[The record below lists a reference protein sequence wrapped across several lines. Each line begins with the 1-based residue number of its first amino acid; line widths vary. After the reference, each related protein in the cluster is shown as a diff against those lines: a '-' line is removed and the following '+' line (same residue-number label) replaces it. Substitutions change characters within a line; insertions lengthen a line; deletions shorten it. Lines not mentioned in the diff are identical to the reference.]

1 MRRSRSPF
9 RRLTAAA
16 MLVLMATA
24 SAQAQPRVQL
34 AIDQAP
40 YYAGV
45 PLEVQLT
52 AEGFDET
59 PQPEIDAQGPAAK
72 YLRLTGV
79 SPNVNRSVRVEN
91 GQITQTSSVR
101 FVFSYKFTPPK
112 PGRYQIGP
120 FRVTQ
125 GSKTKVSGLTNVNV
139 ESVPVAGGQRIG
151 VVFPR
156 GDIFVGQRIP
166 IKVEWWVSPELRNN
180 LYNPQITIP
189 MLDLN
194 RVFSIDS
201 VTKTD
206 AQGKELR
213 SSLVISLSGT
223 AAEFPAKEEVR
234 HDDGVDY
241 VVRTVELIVV
251 PLSPGAYEFEP
262 PSVTVDQAIRW
273 RRDLFGSRVPTQ
285 ARKIRAVG
293 QGRTL
298 RILDVPTAG
307 RPSGFAGA
315 VGTGFTIDVA
325 ADRSVVQVGD
335 PITLTITLRGS
346 GSIESASLP
355 NLIGNHGLAA
365 RDFRVVRKPTAG
377 QFENGEKRFEAVV
390 RVANAQVREIP
401 PIEYAW
407 FDPQAAEFRS
417 FRSRPIALSVKDAQ
431 VVGAGD
437 VVRNMPDVGEAP
449 SDDGSEDA
457 APEPTPRAGSRRPT
471 FTLTGAD
478 LAIEQNPAKLIGGA
492 ASGVWQWACY
502 GLGLAFLGLG
512 IYRRSRGEI
521 DPDQAKL
528 HKALADERKR
538 IAAATSTGEIADC
551 LRRMAANATVADR
564 AGLEA
569 ILADCDARS
578 YARSSEAARV
588 TPELR
593 ERALGV
599 AASLTEPRA

>member
-1 MRRSRSPF
+1 MRRARQPF

-16 MLVLMATA
+16 ILVLVAA

-40 YYAGV
+40 YYADV
-45 PLEVQLT
+45 PVEVQLT
-52 AEGFDET
+52 AEGFDEA
-59 PQPEIDAQGPAAK
+59 PEPEIDAQGPAAK
-72 YLRLTGV
+72 HLRLTGV
-79 SPNVNRSVRVEN
+79 SPNVNRSVRVVN
-91 GQITQTSSVR
+91 GRITQTSSVR

-125 GSKTKVSGLTNVNV
+125 GSKTKVSGLTNINV
-139 ESVPVAGGQRIG
+139 EAVPVTGGQR
-151 VVFPR
+151 VRVLFPR

-166 IKVEWWVSPELRNN
+166 IKVEWWVSPELQGN
-180 LYNPQITIP
+180 LFNQQITIP
-189 MLDLN
+189 MLDLDH
-194 RVFSIDS
+194 VFSIDS

-206 AQGKELR
+206 AQGRELR
-213 SSLVISLSGT
+213 SPLVINVGGT
-223 AAEFPAKEEVR
+223 AAEYPSKEEVR
-234 HDDGVDY
+234 HDSGVDY
-241 VVRTVELIVV
+241 VVRTTELIVV
-251 PLSPGAYEFEP
+251 PLSPGAYDFEP

-285 ARKIRAVG
+285 ARKVRAVG
-293 QGRTL
+293 DSRKL
-298 RILDVPTAG
+298 RISDVPTAG

-355 NLIGNHGLAA
+355 NLIGRHGLAT

-390 RVANAQVREIP
+390 RVANAQVSEIP

-417 FRSRPIALSVKDAQ
+417 YRSRPIALSVKDAR

-437 VVRNMPDVGEAP
+437 VVRNVPDVGEVPNDDDSQGTAP
-449 SDDGSEDA
+449 SP
-457 APEPTPRAGSRRPT
+457 APQMGSRRPT

-478 LAIEQNPAKLIGGA
+478 LAIEPDPAKLVGGP
-492 ASGVWQWACY
+492 ASGIWQWACY

-512 IYRRSRGEI
+512 FYRRSRGEI
-521 DPDQAKL
+521 DPDHAKL
-528 HKALADERKR
+528 HRALADERKR
-538 IAAATSTGEIADC
+538 IAAATSTGEVADC
-551 LRRMAANATVADR
+551 LRRMAANATVSDR
-564 AGLEA
+564 AALEA
-569 ILADCDARS
+569 ILADCDAIS
-578 YARSSEAARV
+578 YARSNEAAGV

-593 ERALGV
+593 ERALTV
-599 AASLTEPRA
+599 AASLTEPRT